1 MSNSVGIYAAANQ
14 VFETRRQENQKAT
27 LRNREKAYK
36 KVPELVNIEKQ
47 LKELAIKGIKV
58 AIEAKS
64 EAESKKAVKQCKAQ
78 SLELQAKRAELLYS
92 AGLNLNILDEVV
104 SCKKCNDSGYIGVQM
119 CDCFKKELRLQRYM
133 RSNLGAMLTEQ
144 SFKNFDLNYYS
155 DKVDKKLDTSPRAHM
170 EQVVKYLKKYCD
182 KLEKNP
188 ENLFFTGM
196 PGLGKTFLSTAV
208 AKAVIDNGFDVIY
221 ETSNKIFS
229 TYQRAQFEQDEQAR
243 ADIEEY
249 INTDLLIID
258 DLGAEFTTSFTVTA
272 LFNLIN
278 SRLIAKKPIIINSN
292 LTLDEIGDKYD
303 ERILS
308 RISGEFTSI
317 YFFGKDIRNQKLA
330 TRAKKS

>member
-1 MSNSVGIYAAANQ
+1 MSNSVGIYDAANQ
-14 VFETRRQENQKAT
+14 VFEARRQENQKT
-27 LRNREKAYK
+27 TQRNREKAYK
-36 KVPELVNIEKQ
+36 KIPELANIEKQ
-47 LKELAIKGIKV
+47 LKELAIKGIKI
-58 AIEAKS
+58 AIES
-64 EAESKKAVKQCKAQ
+64 SNESDSKKAIKQCKAQ

-104 SCKKCNDSGYIGVQM
+104 SCKKCNDTGYIGIQM
-119 CDCFKKELRLQRYM
+119 CDCFKKELRIQRYK

-155 DKVDKKLDTSPRAHM
+155 DKADEKLEMSSRAHM
-170 EQVVKYLKKYCD
+170 EQVFKYLKKYCD
-182 KLEKNP
+182 KIEKNP

-208 AKAVIDNGFDVIY
+208 AKAVIDNGYDVIY
-221 ETSNKIFS
+221 ETANKIFS
-229 TYQRAQFEQDEQAR
+229 TYQRAQFEQDEKAR
-243 ADIEEY
+243 TDIEEY
-249 INTDLLIID
+249 LSIDLLIID
-258 DLGAEFTTSFTVTA
+258 DLGSEFTTSFTVTA

-278 SRLIAKKPIIINSN
+278 TRLIAKKPMIISSN
-292 LTLDEIGDKYD
+292 LSLNDIGDKYD

-317 YFFGKDIRNQKLA
+317 YFFGNDIRNQKLA